1 MNLRDALIRQAPSLA
16 LQREAQAEIARLDAA
31 VARLSKPNE
40 NTLPPGWR
48 EIHHDIQGVPV
59 AIRYDPLDEYSETP
73 VLVNG
78 IDVWP
83 LLAEHMA
90 RRIEDLIADDREDE
104 DAADRDSALEGLAE

>member
-1 MNLRDALIRQAPSLA
+1 MN
-16 LQREAQAEIARLDAA
+16 
-31 VARLSKPNE
+31 PNE

-78 IDVWP
+78 IDAWP

>member
-1 MNLRDALIRQAPSLA
+1 MN
-16 LQREAQAEIARLDAA
+16 
-31 VARLSKPNE
+31 PNE

-83 LLAEHMA
+83 LLSAKAQCQAEA
-90 RRIEDLIADDREDE
+90 LIADDREIE